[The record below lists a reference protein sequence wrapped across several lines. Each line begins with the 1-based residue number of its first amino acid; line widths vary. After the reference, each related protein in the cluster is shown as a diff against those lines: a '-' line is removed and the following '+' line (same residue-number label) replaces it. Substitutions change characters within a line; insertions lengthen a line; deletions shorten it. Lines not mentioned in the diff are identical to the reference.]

1 MIDEIQNMDRKEDA
15 PLCSR
20 QHNNQAK
27 VIKNFFSSENHQLN
41 LK

>member
-1 MIDEIQNMDRKEDA
+1 MDRKEDVS
-15 PLCSR
+15 LCSR
-20 QHNNQAK
+20 QHSKQAK